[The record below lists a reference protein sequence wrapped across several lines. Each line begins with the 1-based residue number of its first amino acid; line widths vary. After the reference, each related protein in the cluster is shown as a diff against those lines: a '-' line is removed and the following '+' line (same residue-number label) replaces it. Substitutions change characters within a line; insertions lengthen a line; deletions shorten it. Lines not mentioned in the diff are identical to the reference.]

1 MISDK
6 QFKKRLKRIKKRGE
20 RWKKEYELKMQYVQY
35 LPIRKRR
42 KVSNVMLVIIVTAII
57 AYTVASFWL
66 QYKTGVAPDST
77 LTTLF
82 YAFWT
87 SEIVLLTGIKTT
99 KIIKERR
106 NNNETINNCEEEY
119 NHSDVVCE

>member
-20 RWKKEYELKMQYVQY
+20 RWKKEYELKTQYVQY

-42 KVSNVMLVIIVTAII
+42 KVSNVMLVIIVTAIL

-87 SEIVLLTGIKTT
+87 SEIVLLTGIRISKVV
-99 KIIKERR
+99 KGP
-106 NNNETINNCEEEY
+106 NNDGLEGNLTCQDNEVIE
-119 NHSDVVCE
+119 